1 MKKEDRAVSKPR
13 PRKTGNPDLRRKTN
27 QPGVEIPEITKK
39 IFELLE
45 PTMFTPLKYLQGN
58 HERIM
63 RDILYLP
70 VMVALM
76 VSIVYRQ
83 IAGLSEA
90 VRVLKEEGLLWV
102 EPLKVTKQAV
112 SKRIMNVPAEI
123 FAILLKGV
131 LEKAAEKAEKIKV
144 GEKWEKVREKFSVV
158 WIADGST
165 LEQIRKNMKISK
177 EEKSKLGG
185 KIMMVVEAFTQRP
198 VTLWYTENDKS
209 NDKIWCEELA
219 AKLPENGLMLVD
231 MGFFS
236 FAWFDLLTE
245 AKKFFLTRFR
255 AGTSYQT
262 KQVLSQGSH
271 YKDEIIIM
279 GAYRSNPCKH
289 PVRLVSVLW
298 GTTWYQYL
306 TNVLSPEQL
315 SADEICDLYRRRWTI
330 EEAFLLTKRL
340 LGLAYLWVG
349 NKNGVQIQII
359 CTLIFYTV
367 LNQLVGEVAIALNQ
381 PKEKISVEMVFRSL
395 YYVAKAIARGEK
407 PDTVSYLAER
417 AKLFGLVKAER
428 KRHREKAALN
438 QQIWEPVPLS

>member
-1 MKKEDRAVSKPR
+1 MSKPR
-13 PRKTGNPDLRRKTN
+13 SRKKGNPDLRRKTN
-27 QPGVEIPEITKK
+27 QPGVEISEITKK

-45 PTMFTPLKYLQGN
+45 PKMFTSLKYLQGN
-58 HERIM
+58 HEKIM
-63 RDILYLP
+63 RDRLLSLP

-83 IAGLSEA
+83 IASLSEA
-90 VRVLKEEGLLWV
+90 VRVLKEEGLLWI
-102 EPLKVTKQAV
+102 ELLKVTKQAV

-131 LEKAAEKAEKIKV
+131 LEKAAEKAEKIQV
-144 GEKWEKVREKFSVV
+144 EEKWEKVREKFSAV

-165 LEQIRKNMKISK
+165 LEQIRKNMKISQ

-209 NDKIWCEELA
+209 NDKRWCEELA
-219 AKLPENGLMLVD
+219 AKLPENGLMIVD

-236 FAWFDLLTE
+236 FVWFDLLAE

-279 GAYRSNPCKH
+279 GNYRSNPCKH

-315 SADEICDLYRRRWTI
+315 SAEEVCDLYRRRWTI

-340 LGLAYLWVG
+340 LGLAYLG
-349 NKNGVQIQII
+349 
-359 CTLIFYTV
+359 
-367 LNQLVGEVAIALNQ
+367 
-381 PKEKISVEMVFRSL
+381 
-395 YYVAKAIARGEK
+395 
-407 PDTVSYLAER
+407 LAE
-417 AKLFGLVKAER
+417 KG
-428 KRHREKAALN
+428 
-438 QQIWEPVPLS
+438 

>member
-1 MKKEDRAVSKPR
+1 MKKGGRAVSKPR

-45 PTMFTPLKYLQGN
+45 PRMFTPLKYLQGN
-58 HERIM
+58 HEKVM
-63 RDILYLP
+63 RDRLLSLP

-112 SKRIMNVPAEI
+112 SKRIMSVPAEI

-131 LEKAAEKAEKIKV
+131 LEKAAEKAEKIQV
-144 GEKWEKVREKFSVV
+144 GEKWEKVRKKFSAV

-165 LEQIRKNMKISK
+165 LEQIRKNMKISQ

-185 KIMMVVEAFTQRP
+185 KIMMVVEAFTQQP

-209 NDKIWCEELA
+209 NDKRWCKELA
-219 AKLPENGLMLVD
+219 AKLPENGLMIVD

-236 FAWFDLLTE
+236 FVWFDLLTE

-255 AGTSYQT
+255 AGTSYKT

-271 YKDEIIIM
+271 YKDEIITM
-279 GAYRSNPCKH
+279 GNYRSNPCKH

-315 SADEICDLYRRRWTI
+315 SAEEVCDLYRRRWTI

-395 YYVAKAIARGEK
+395 YYVAKAIARG
-407 PDTVSYLAER
+407 
-417 AKLFGLVKAER
+417 
-428 KRHREKAALN
+428 
-438 QQIWEPVPLS
+438 